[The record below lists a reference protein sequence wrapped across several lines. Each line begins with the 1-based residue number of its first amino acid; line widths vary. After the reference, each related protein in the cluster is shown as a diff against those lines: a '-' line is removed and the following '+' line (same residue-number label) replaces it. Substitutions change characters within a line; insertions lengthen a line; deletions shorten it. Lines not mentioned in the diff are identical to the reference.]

1 MTGSER
7 DEWADDMFAE
17 MARMFEQMGM
27 SIDIKSLEAMMNQIR
42 EQFEQMGID
51 PTKLSHSQIK
61 VDTNTEPEEFR
72 RIMESMLNG
81 PDGISELL
89 NNMGV
94 NIQVNGPSEA
104 EAEAEETEESDVS
117 DLPEEDIYVHDGRM
131 SVTIDISRFLDIRP
145 EHLGC
150 QDDRGRSPVTRRPVL
165 GRGSGYQEPSGR
177 VLDLSG
183 LQHRH
188 AVVGHGGRAAF
199 LHQHLVEPTWT
210 QGGADGPSEGH
221 SRFDVVNQS

>member
-1 MTGSER
+1 MADSER

-27 SIDIKSLEAMMNQIR
+27 SIDIKALEAMMNQIR

-89 NNMGV
+89 KNMGV

-145 EHLGC
+145 EDVELVLSSGGEVL
-150 QDDRGRSPVTRRPVL
+150 QLMKKTQPRPFKRFILPEAAGQIVEWEL
-165 GRGSGYQEPSGR
+165 NNGILDIK
-177 VLDLSG
+177 LDL
-183 LQHRH
+183 
-188 AVVGHGGRAAF
+188 V
-199 LHQHLVEPTWT
+199 
-210 QGGADGPSEGH
+210 
-221 SRFDVVNQS
+221 

>member
-27 SIDIKSLEAMMNQIR
+27 SIDIKALEAMMSQIR

-145 EHLGC
+145 EDVELVLSSGGEVL
-150 QDDRGRSPVTRRPVL
+150 QLMKKTQPRPFKRFILPKAAGQIVEWEL
-165 GRGSGYQEPSGR
+165 NNGILDIK
-177 VLDLSG
+177 LDL
-183 LQHRH
+183 
-188 AVVGHGGRAAF
+188 V
-199 LHQHLVEPTWT
+199 
-210 QGGADGPSEGH
+210 
-221 SRFDVVNQS
+221 

>member
-1 MTGSER
+1 MSGSER

-27 SIDIKSLEAMMNQIR
+27 SIDIKAREAMMNQIR

-51 PTKLSHSQIK
+51 PTKLSHSQFK
-61 VDTNTEPEEFR
+61 VDTNTDPEEFR

-89 NNMGV
+89 KNMGV
-94 NIQVNGPSEA
+94 NIQVNSPGDA

-145 EHLGC
+145 EDVELVLSSGGEVL
-150 QDDRGRSPVTRRPVL
+150 QLMRKTQPRPFKRFILPEAVGQIVEWEL
-165 GRGSGYQEPSGR
+165 NNGILDIK
-177 VLDLSG
+177 LDLI
-183 LQHRH
+183 
-188 AVVGHGGRAAF
+188 
-199 LHQHLVEPTWT
+199 
-210 QGGADGPSEGH
+210 
-221 SRFDVVNQS
+221 

>member
-89 NNMGV
+89 KNMGV

-145 EHLGC
+145 EDVELVLSSGGEVL
-150 QDDRGRSPVTRRPVL
+150 QLMKKTQPRPFKRFILPKAAGQIVEWEL
-165 GRGSGYQEPSGR
+165 NNGILDIK
-177 VLDLSG
+177 LDL
-183 LQHRH
+183 
-188 AVVGHGGRAAF
+188 V
-199 LHQHLVEPTWT
+199 
-210 QGGADGPSEGH
+210 
-221 SRFDVVNQS
+221 

>member
-1 MTGSER
+1 MAGSER

-27 SIDIKSLEAMMNQIR
+27 SIDIKALEAMMNQIR

-89 NNMGV
+89 KNMGV

-145 EHLGC
+145 EDVELVLSSGGEVL
-150 QDDRGRSPVTRRPVL
+150 QLMKKTQPRPFKRFILPEAAGQIVEWEL
-165 GRGSGYQEPSGR
+165 NNGILDIK
-177 VLDLSG
+177 LDL
-183 LQHRH
+183 
-188 AVVGHGGRAAF
+188 V
-199 LHQHLVEPTWT
+199 
-210 QGGADGPSEGH
+210 
-221 SRFDVVNQS
+221 

>member
-1 MTGSER
+1 MAGSER

-27 SIDIKSLEAMMNQIR
+27 SIDIKALEAMMNQIR

-61 VDTNTEPEEFR
+61 VDTNTDPEEFR

-89 NNMGV
+89 KNMGV
-94 NIQVNGPSEA
+94 DIQVNGPAEV

-145 EHLGC
+145 EDVEL
-150 QDDRGRSPVTRRPVL
+150 VL
-165 GRGSGYQEPSGR
+165 SSGGEVLQLMKKTQPHPFKRFILPEAAGQI
-177 VLDLSG
+177 VEWELNNGILDIKLDL
-183 LQHRH
+183 
-188 AVVGHGGRAAF
+188 V
-199 LHQHLVEPTWT
+199 
-210 QGGADGPSEGH
+210 
-221 SRFDVVNQS
+221 

>member
-1 MTGSER
+1 MTGSGR
-7 DEWADDMFAE
+7 DEWSDEMFAE
-17 MARMFEQMGM
+17 MARLFEQMGM
-27 SIDIKSLEAMMNQIR
+27 SIDIKALEAMMNQIR

-89 NNMGV
+89 KNMGV

-145 EHLGC
+145 EDVELVLSSGGEVL
-150 QDDRGRSPVTRRPVL
+150 QLMKKTQPRPFKRFILPEAAGQIVEWEL
-165 GRGSGYQEPSGR
+165 NNGILDIK
-177 VLDLSG
+177 LDL
-183 LQHRH
+183 
-188 AVVGHGGRAAF
+188 V
-199 LHQHLVEPTWT
+199 
-210 QGGADGPSEGH
+210 
-221 SRFDVVNQS
+221 

>member
-27 SIDIKSLEAMMNQIR
+27 SIDIKALEAMMNQIR

-61 VDTNTEPEEFR
+61 VDTNTDPEEFR

-89 NNMGV
+89 KNMGV
-94 NIQVNGPSEA
+94 DIQVNGPSEV

-145 EHLGC
+145 EDVELVLSSGGEVL
-150 QDDRGRSPVTRRPVL
+150 QLMKKTQPRPFKRFILPEAAGQIVEWEL
-165 GRGSGYQEPSGR
+165 NNGILDIK
-177 VLDLSG
+177 LDL
-183 LQHRH
+183 
-188 AVVGHGGRAAF
+188 V
-199 LHQHLVEPTWT
+199 
-210 QGGADGPSEGH
+210 
-221 SRFDVVNQS
+221 